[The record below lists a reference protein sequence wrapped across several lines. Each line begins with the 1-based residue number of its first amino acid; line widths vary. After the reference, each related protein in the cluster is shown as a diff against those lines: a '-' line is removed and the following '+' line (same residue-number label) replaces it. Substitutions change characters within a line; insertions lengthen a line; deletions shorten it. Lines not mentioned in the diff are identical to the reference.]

1 MPLEGP
7 RTNIY
12 PYFLLSGLRGVK
24 DAPGCLVQLIV
35 TGLFVPSLMKTL
47 YLFGLI
53 PIYVLRAFLDQDSG
67 GLMDRVG
74 QQNDIGLMK
83 EILKSLE
90 INCAAVC
97 VLVRLGEITS
107 NVEFHE
113 RAISVLSSQI
123 QMARKQ
129 GISAGSLAVTVLT
142 LDI

>member
-1 MPLEGP
+1 
-7 RTNIY
+7 
-12 PYFLLSGLRGVK
+12 
-24 DAPGCLVQLIV
+24 
-35 TGLFVPSLMKTL
+35 
-47 YLFGLI
+47 
-53 PIYVLRAFLDQDSG
+53 
-67 GLMDRVG
+67 MDRVG